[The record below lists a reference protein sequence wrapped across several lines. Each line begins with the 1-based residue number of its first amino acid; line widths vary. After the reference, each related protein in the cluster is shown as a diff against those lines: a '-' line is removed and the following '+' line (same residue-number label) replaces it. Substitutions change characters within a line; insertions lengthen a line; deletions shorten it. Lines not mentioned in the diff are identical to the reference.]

1 MIAEA
6 GLGLATKV
14 QYWGRPDYW
23 DERPSYRSRRNY
35 DRFDYYDDPRP
46 RYRRERE
53 RQREYRSRGPRYV
66 PQQGQLPRQG
76 QTGCYVP
83 PPVPHSAPRLVCRY

>member
-1 MIAEA
+1 MVAESE
-6 GLGLATKV
+6 LGLVTKV
-14 QYWGRPDYW
+14 QYWARPDYR

-46 RYRRERE
+46 RYRRER
-53 RQREYRSRGPRYV
+53 QREYRARGPRYA

-83 PPVPHSAPRLVCRY
+83 PPRPHSTPRLVCRY